1 MKKYLVE
8 QFKTDDGQI
17 NYWLYD
23 IQWYSFDSVFTST
36 HRSIHYDKEKQ
47 EYCIE
52 FWYANLEEI
61 GEWPYDR
68 EPIDV
73 IEEFD
78 TLAEVK
84 EKYILSEESYEMP
97 YEGDISYIDP
107 ILITKKAL

>member
-1 MKKYLVE
+1 MKKYLIE
-8 QFKTDDGQI
+8 QFKADDGQI

-23 IQWYSFDSVFTST
+23 TQWYSFDSVFTST
-36 HRSIHYDKEKQ
+36 QRSIHYDKEKQ
-47 EYCIE
+47 EYYIE

-68 EPIDV
+68 ESIDV
-73 IEEFD
+73 TEEFD
-78 TLAEVK
+78 TLAEVR
-84 EKYILSEESYEMP
+84 EKYILSEEPYEMP